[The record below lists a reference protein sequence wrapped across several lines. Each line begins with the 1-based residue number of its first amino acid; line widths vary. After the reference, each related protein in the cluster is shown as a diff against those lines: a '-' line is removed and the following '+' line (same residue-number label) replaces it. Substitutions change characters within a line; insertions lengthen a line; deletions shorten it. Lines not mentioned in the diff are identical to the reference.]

1 MFYCQRITEYE
12 VEYRILWSK
21 YNFWRVE
28 HLYSPINKIKNEMG
42 RNRFYIYSRRLHREV
57 RLYNSLQ
64 YDHWVL
70 TESDISV
77 MSYCERPLKI
87 NVSIGG
93 KVVETVFDMWIK
105 SESEEK
111 FVFIRYSYEIDLDNK
126 RSSEQAIYEMYA
138 QKIWCAENNKTH
150 CVLTEENIRHNPTII
165 ANKKTLIPFFT
176 PLSEIK
182 PEVYELIYRSALNGP
197 MTIRDLEKSIQSK
210 YHPVIIRNSIFAL
223 ILHEILTF
231 NQEQDLLCGLTEV
244 QLNVEKTYLR

>member
-28 HLYSPINKIKNEMG
+28 HLYLPINKIKNEMG
-42 RNRFYIYSRRLHREV
+42 RNRFYVYSRRLHREV

-70 TESDISV
+70 TESDITV

-87 NVSIGG
+87 NVYIAG

-111 FVFIRYSYEIDLDNK
+111 FVFIRYSYEIDPDSK
-126 RSSEQAIYEMYA
+126 RSSEQAINEMYA

-150 CVLTEENIRHNPTII
+150 CVLTEEDIRHNPTII

-176 PLSEIK
+176 PLSEI
-182 PEVYELIYRSALNGP
+182 
-197 MTIRDLEKSIQSK
+197 
-210 YHPVIIRNSIFAL
+210 
-223 ILHEILTF
+223 
-231 NQEQDLLCGLTEV
+231 NQKCMS
-244 QLNVEKTYLR
+244 

>member
-1 MFYCQRITEYE
+1 M
-12 VEYRILWSK
+12 
-21 YNFWRVE
+21 
-28 HLYSPINKIKNEMG
+28 KIK
-42 RNRFYIYSRRLHREV
+42 
-57 RLYNSLQ
+57 
-64 YDHWVL
+64 
-70 TESDISV
+70 
-77 MSYCERPLKI
+77 
-87 NVSIGG
+87 VSIAG
-93 KVVETVFDMWIK
+93 KVVETVFDMWVK

-111 FVFIRYSYEIDLDNK
+111 FVFIRYSYEIDPDSK
-126 RSSEQAIYEMYA
+126 RSSEQAINEMYA

-150 CVLTEENIRHNPTII
+150 CVLTEEDIRHNSTII

-176 PLSEIK
+176 PLSDIK

-197 MTIRDLEKSIQSK
+197 MTVRDLEKSIQSE